1 MPHAQISVSKAYP
14 VTMCALFIFIPFA
27 RYVRNPGNFCPE
39 FLLVPENPELMNIL
53 LLDTRILGF
62 GIRNTGQ
69 ATPLYWEVWGLSI
82 FISHK
87 LNSTWSYEN
96 RVCKHFV
103 ISLNFPWLITS
114 LLSCLLMS
122 FLCFV
127 FRFSCLLSRKLK
139 MAVAAVKVIW
149 VSSDDKTGESEVI

>member
-14 VTMCALFIFIPFA
+14 VTMRALFIFIPFA

-69 ATPLYWEVWGLSI
+69 ATPLY
-82 FISHK
+82 
-87 LNSTWSYEN
+87 
-96 RVCKHFV
+96 
-103 ISLNFPWLITS
+103 
-114 LLSCLLMS
+114 
-122 FLCFV
+122 
-127 FRFSCLLSRKLK
+127 
-139 MAVAAVKVIW
+139 
-149 VSSDDKTGESEVI
+149 